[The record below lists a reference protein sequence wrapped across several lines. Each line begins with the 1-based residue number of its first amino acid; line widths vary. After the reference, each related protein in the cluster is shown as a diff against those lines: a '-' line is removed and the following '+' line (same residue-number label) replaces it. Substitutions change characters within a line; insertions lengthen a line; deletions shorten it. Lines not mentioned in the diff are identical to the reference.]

1 MMVRIKKTIFE
12 YKSFFYLYFTFLVI
26 AGLALVIFS
35 KEETFFFVNS
45 RFSSMAD
52 FFFRGITGLGDGLFF
67 ALITLVLAIYRYRL
81 ALMGLVIF
89 LSSSLVAQV
98 LKNTLFSGFKRP
110 YGVFGDDSRVHLVE
124 GVAIY
129 VKNSFPSGHTTT
141 AFALAVFLV
150 LAFGLKRSGWLL
162 ALAAMLVGYSRVY
175 LAQHFPVDVYY
186 GSLIGVITCLVMYSW
201 LDQPLR
207 SRFGDKGL
215 MANSKR

>member
-81 ALMGLVIF
+81 ALLG
-89 LSSSLVAQV
+89 
-98 LKNTLFSGFKRP
+98 
-110 YGVFGDDSRVHLVE
+110 
-124 GVAIY
+124 
-129 VKNSFPSGHTTT
+129 
-141 AFALAVFLV
+141 
-150 LAFGLKRSGWLL
+150 
-162 ALAAMLVGYSRVY
+162 
-175 LAQHFPVDVYY
+175 
-186 GSLIGVITCLVMYSW
+186 
-201 LDQPLR
+201 
-207 SRFGDKGL
+207 
-215 MANSKR
+215 